1 MKKLICAKEV
11 EALEKRGQKVMYIDT
26 DTIITPSAKDAAA
39 ACGIEFSCGA
49 PPCCTETA
57 PAAQA
62 ATAPQSTQG
71 GIDSELIYKALTA
84 LMEKG
89 MLGDIM
95 AAAGQDSPYV
105 AEKDGEG
112 FVKLVRGNTAKWE
125 PLDTGNPADKVFYN
139 ELIGADDGSCMNAG
153 FMTIEN
159 CSFPWDV
166 ACEEIYYVV
175 EGTLTVEKEG
185 RVFTAHP
192 GDALFFQNGAK
203 LSFGSPDKVK
213 VFYATH

>member
-11 EALEKRGQKVMYIDT
+11 ESLDKQGQKIMYIDA
-26 DTIITPSAKDAAA
+26 DTLITPSARDAAA
-39 ACGIEFSCGA
+39 AYGITFSEEE
-49 PPCCTETA
+49 PPSVCCSDAANINETVSVG
-57 PAAQA
+57 QN
-62 ATAPQSTQG
+62 
-71 GIDSELIYKALTA
+71 GIDSELIYKALVA

-89 MLGDIM
+89 ELGGVLQQI
-95 AAAGQDSPYV
+95 GCEQPYL
-105 AEKDGEG
+105 AEKDPDGL
-112 FVKLVRGNTAKWE
+112 VKLVRGNTAKWE
-125 PLDTGNPADKVFYN
+125 VLDTGNPADKVFYN
-139 ELIGADDGSCMNAG
+139 ELIGADDGSSMNAG

-159 CSFPWDV
+159 CNFPWDV

-192 GDALFFQNGAK
+192 GDSLFFQNGAR
-203 LSFGSPDKVK
+203 LTFGSPDKVK